1 MSSIAKKLCYSIAT
15 SLLLVASTSSI
26 ADQMLDRVA
35 AIANDKIIL
44 QSELDMKTRET
55 AIELNAQNIPVT
67 DLQELQAKVLDSM
80 ILELLQK
87 ERAEQL
93 GLSVTDEEVNEQLF
107 DIASKNDMTIL
118 ELRDRINEDRADAF
132 VELRNDIQ
140 QQLVIQKLRQR
151 EVISRTMVTD
161 EEVKNF
167 LQRSRLDNSNTQ
179 TRIRHI
185 LITLPE
191 SATAKQREEARAK
204 INEVEQRLRT
214 GESFEQM
221 AVRYSNGS
229 KALQGG
235 DLGLLKQ
242 EQIPTFFA
250 NALASLEVGEISPVI
265 SSPSGFHIIKLEER
279 IDENSQLVEQY
290 KLHRFILLSSDAEEQ
305 TELPINIQNI
315 VANTRDVETFKNLSK
330 EFADIPKD
338 VNTQSDLGWL
348 NKNQLPPELIDDL
361 DQIAINTIAPPIPT
375 NQGWVLFYLE
385 AKRDFNETQAEL
397 EERAMQEIRMRKA
410 NETFEIWLR
419 RLKDEAFIDIRI

>member
-167 LQRSRLDNSNTQ
+167 
-179 TRIRHI
+179 
-185 LITLPE
+185 
-191 SATAKQREEARAK
+191 
-204 INEVEQRLRT
+204 
-214 GESFEQM
+214 
-221 AVRYSNGS
+221 
-229 KALQGG
+229 
-235 DLGLLKQ
+235 
-242 EQIPTFFA
+242 
-250 NALASLEVGEISPVI
+250 
-265 SSPSGFHIIKLEER
+265 
-279 IDENSQLVEQY
+279 
-290 KLHRFILLSSDAEEQ
+290 
-305 TELPINIQNI
+305 
-315 VANTRDVETFKNLSK
+315 
-330 EFADIPKD
+330 
-338 VNTQSDLGWL
+338 
-348 NKNQLPPELIDDL
+348 
-361 DQIAINTIAPPIPT
+361 
-375 NQGWVLFYLE
+375 
-385 AKRDFNETQAEL
+385 
-397 EERAMQEIRMRKA
+397 
-410 NETFEIWLR
+410 
-419 RLKDEAFIDIRI
+419 